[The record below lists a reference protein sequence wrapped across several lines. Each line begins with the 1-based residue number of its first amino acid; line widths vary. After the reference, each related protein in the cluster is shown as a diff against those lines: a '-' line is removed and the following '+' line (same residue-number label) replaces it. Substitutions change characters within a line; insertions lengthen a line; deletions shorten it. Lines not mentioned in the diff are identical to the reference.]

1 MRFIAFV
8 FVLLLPLSVQSADAL
23 IVPLFTPKPV
33 YPPALIRSRYTGK
46 VRVQLVVS
54 SGGNV
59 QDVRAI
65 ESGHPQLTEAA
76 VGALA
81 QWRYR
86 PWAGTVGAPPQ
97 ISIMI
102 PVIFGSHGNSHF
114 NQEVDVG
121 LSNIR
126 CAYLNNEVDTQ
137 NRDFPEEPLN
147 KVDVFWYTGQFLFSS
162 YAALLRSEDERK
174 LLLEQLGRLV
184 PEIVKSCR
192 LNPEHR
198 YGDYLPVSIKSLLS
212 GLAQSDDV
220 PGALQGAL

>member
-1 MRFIAFV
+1 MKFIV
-8 FVLLLPLSVQSADAL
+8 FVLVFLLPISAQSADVL
-23 IVPLFTPKPV
+23 LVPLFTPKPA
-33 YPPALIRSRYTGK
+33 YQAALIRSRYTGK
-46 VRVQLVVS
+46 VRVQLLVS

-76 VGALA
+76 EEALT

-86 PWAGTVGAPPQ
+86 PWVGTVGAPPHLSF
-97 ISIMI
+97 IV

-114 NQEVDVG
+114 NDEVDVG
-121 LSNIR
+121 LNNIR
-126 CAYLNNEVDTQ
+126 CAYLNNEVETQ

-174 LLLEQLGRLV
+174 VLLEQLGLLV

-212 GLAQSDDV
+212 GLVQSDDV
-220 PGALQGAL
+220 PSVLQGTM

>member
-1 MRFIAFV
+1 MRILVFIS
-8 FVLLLPLSVQSADAL
+8 VLLLPLSVQSADAL
-23 IVPLFTPKPV
+23 LVPLFTPRPE

-54 SGGNV
+54 SSGNV
-59 QDVRAI
+59 QDVRTI

-76 VGALA
+76 VWALA

-86 PWAGTVGAPPQ
+86 PWIGAIGAPSQ
-97 ISIMI
+97 VSIMV
-102 PVIFGSHGNSHF
+102 PVIFGSHGNRHF
-114 NQEVDVG
+114 NDEIDVG

-126 CAYLNNEVDTQ
+126 CAYVNNEVDTQ
-137 NRDFPEEPLN
+137 TRDFPEEPLN

-174 LLLEQLGRLV
+174 VLLVQLGKSI
-184 PEIVKSCR
+184 PDIVKSCE

-212 GLAQSDDV
+212 GLTQVDHV
-220 PGALQGAL
+220 PSVLQGTL

>member
-1 MRFIAFV
+1 MKLFV
-8 FVLLLPLSVQSADAL
+8 FVLVLLLPLSVQSADAL
-23 IVPLFTPKPV
+23 LVPLFTPRPE

-54 SGGNV
+54 SSGNV

-65 ESGHPQLTEAA
+65 ESGHPELTEAA
-76 VGALA
+76 VWTLA

-86 PWAGTVGAPPQ
+86 PWIGAVGAPSQ
-97 ISIMI
+97 VSIMV
-102 PVIFGSHGNSHF
+102 PVIFGSHGSRHF
-114 NQEVDVG
+114 NDEVDVG

-126 CAYLNNEVDTQ
+126 CAYVNNEVDTQ
-137 NRDFPEEPLN
+137 KRDFPKAPLN

-174 LLLEQLGRLV
+174 VLLEQLGQSI
-184 PEIVKSCR
+184 PDIVKRCR
-192 LNPEHR
+192 LNPEHS

-212 GLAQSDDV
+212 GLTQTDYV
-220 PGALQGAL
+220 PSVLQGAL